1 MESTVLN
8 YRIIIE
14 PEEQKGKTVYTA
26 FCPALGVADWGQTIE
41 AAKQH
46 IQEAIQCQIES
57 MIKQKS
63 PIPPADSPEFTV
75 TMASVTLSKN
85 MRSLAFA

>member
-1 MESTVLN
+1 MQTTILD

-14 PEEQKGKTVYTA
+14 PEEHKGKTVYTA

-41 AAKQH
+41 ASKQH

-63 PIPPADSPEFTV
+63 PIPPADSPEFTI
-75 TMASVTLSKN
+75 TMASVTLPKDV
-85 MRSLAFA
+85 RHLAFA